1 MTKGGGPAA
10 REPAAPP
17 SEGPSRGVIAA
28 TAFFALASWGLS
40 LSWPVIH
47 DLPILLYEGFLV
59 AEAGL
64 VPYRDFFEF
73 NPPGTVLLFS
83 WLHQAT
89 GGAQPAIRLVD
100 FLVLAAIVAATCSAL
115 SRFGARAGI
124 FAGASFTAAYLATGP
139 LNNLQREFLCVLP
152 LALSIALVFRAAAG
166 GKEWL
171 VCGLS
176 AGLVFTVKPPLAICW
191 LPLLVH
197 AVRRARGGGG
207 GWSSYLRPPAFFAGG
222 ALPPLV
228 LVLLWLDRNAALAP
242 YLEIVREYYPLYTQL
257 GFDGVLY
264 TGSMADLFE
273 RYVGKTLAVAA
284 KPLAFPAILGVAAA
298 LASKE
303 GKERSTGTGGENGLA
318 AQAAALG
325 GVAGGKEWL
334 VCGLSAGLV
343 FTVKPPLAICWLPL
357 LVHAVRRARGGGGGW
372 SSYLRPPA
380 FFAGGALPPLV
391 LVLLWLDRNAA
402 LAPYLEIV
410 REYYPLY
417 TQLGFDGVLYTGSMA
432 DLFERYVGKTL
443 AVAAKPLAFPAI
455 LGVAAALA
463 SKEGKER
470 STGTGGENGLAAQAA
485 ALGGVAVCALAYV
498 PIGGKFWLYHQIPFF
513 YAISLCA
520 ALLVGGKVAP
530 PGGWRGRQVW
540 LLAAALAA
548 CLPYGEFAGH
558 FRQWRSG
565 MAAENVRLQVLPMAD
580 YLRGQ
585 ATAADSVLPLDTAAG
600 AAHALYL
607 ARRPLYGRFLYDF
620 HFYHHQESSYLAGL
634 RRLFLDQFAGG
645 RPSLIVSCRSWRPS
659 VKGEAPVPFRELDE
673 LLAADY
679 REELRAGD
687 CRVLRRRN

>member
-152 LALSIALVFRAAAG
+152 LALSIALVFRAA
-166 GKEWL
+166 
-171 VCGLS
+171 
-176 AGLVFTVKPPLAICW
+176 
-191 LPLLVH
+191 
-197 AVRRARGGGG
+197 
-207 GWSSYLRPPAFFAGG
+207 
-222 ALPPLV
+222 
-228 LVLLWLDRNAALAP
+228 
-242 YLEIVREYYPLYTQL
+242 
-257 GFDGVLY
+257 
-264 TGSMADLFE
+264 
-273 RYVGKTLAVAA
+273 
-284 KPLAFPAILGVAAA
+284 
-298 LASKE
+298 
-303 GKERSTGTGGENGLA
+303 
-318 AQAAALG
+318 
-325 GVAGGKEWL
+325 AGGKEWL